1 VNRDSR
7 RHVAAG
13 GQRHQDRTTGRE
25 AGHSR
30 LKKESRPSAT
40 LAAIAIV
47 AATFLGPL
55 VPGEAQAQRTLTI
68 SAARRTAA
76 VTVAVGKTEDVRI
89 DSVFSEVTVGDA
101 DVADVTPLTDH
112 SISILGKK
120 IGTTRVS
127 VYGQGKMAVG
137 IFDVEVTYDVSR
149 LQTELHRITG
159 GGIRVSSVNGR
170 IMLSGSSHDAATLDK
185 AVVIARQFAPD
196 IINTVQVLQPQQ
208 VVLEVRFVEAS
219 RQAGRELG
227 VQWNSF
233 GKNTLTNIGSRVE
246 SDKLPVTTP
255 GGPFQQPSYALP
267 PNQVGGKNVVD
278 STLPISQIAAAG
290 VLSGAAPFGFLLG
303 AMTRG
308 ALSIDVAI
316 NALEAKGLIRSLAE
330 PNLVALSGD
339 TASFLAGG
347 EYPIPVPGG
356 LGTVTID
363 YKKYGVGLAFTPTVL
378 RDGLINLKIVPE
390 VSELDFSHPVQFLGY
405 SIPPL
410 TVRTA
415 STTVELRDGQSFV
428 IGGLLQSKST
438 TAQQQLP
445 WIGDVPVLGALFSS
459 KRDQK
464 EETDLAIIVT
474 PRLVRP
480 TRPGDPVKTP
490 LDNTLPANDL
500 DFFLMGK
507 NEITPA
513 DARLAAGHQRRFV
526 GHILDVRKEGANV
539 VQVKN

>member
-1 VNRDSR
+1 
-7 RHVAAG
+7 
-13 GQRHQDRTTGRE
+13 
-25 AGHSR
+25 
-30 LKKESRPSAT
+30 
-40 LAAIAIV
+40 
-47 AATFLGPL
+47 
-55 VPGEAQAQRTLTI
+55 
-68 SAARRTAA
+68 
-76 VTVAVGKTEDVRI
+76 
-89 DSVFSEVTVGDA
+89 
-101 DVADVTPLTDH
+101 
-112 SISILGKK
+112 
-120 IGTTRVS
+120 
-127 VYGQGKMAVG
+127 
-137 IFDVEVTYDVSR
+137 
-149 LQTELHRITG
+149 
-159 GGIRVSSVNGR
+159 
-170 IMLSGSSHDAATLDK
+170 
-185 AVVIARQFAPD
+185 
-196 IINTVQVLQPQQ
+196 
-208 VVLEVRFVEAS
+208 
-219 RQAGRELG
+219 
-227 VQWNSF
+227 
-233 GKNTLTNIGSRVE
+233 VE

-428 IGGLLQSKST
+428 IGGLLQNKST

-445 WIGDVPVLGALFSS
+445 WIGDVPVLGALLSS
-459 KRDQK
+459 KRYQK

-513 DARLAAGHQRRFV
+513 EARLAAGHQRRFV